1 MNTIFA
7 AQCGGQEQAENVLE
21 PLAQL
26 VWTSPDEQF
35 QSTVETELR
44 QDAEGHWWGCV
55 SVSGLAWEPI
65 NAAEAN
71 YRFLLSY
78 GLARWI
84 RAHVLRG
91 PAFQS
96 AFWGEITS
104 DKLDALLAGQ
114 EHEAASAERLIGAGG
129 APFRLP
135 LFVQTSGVGWIVS
148 EAFWDAL
155 GSPAI
160 FEPVAPGYLERN
172 QPGRQLSEGIEPPPL
187 KVITG
192 QMMRVVVDP
201 DQSEALRRRAE
212 DLIETGEF
220 GAAIDLLARAQRLN
234 PLSPDIHFDLAVARR
249 FHGQYTEALEGL
261 SVFDM
266 LNVPDS
272 LLLLVHQ
279 LRGDILRL
287 QGNAEEA
294 LAAYEASLRLHPQPR
309 YAMHPLRQRAEL
321 LAMLSLTIEAK
332 SACEDALR
340 ISPEDTDMLALRS
353 QLQGQLTSGAVR
365 LVRWKLNNS
374 EWPRR
379 SSPTSPTSGR
389 IEA

>member
-1 MNTIFA
+1 MNIIFA

-35 QSTVETELR
+35 QSTVKTELR

-71 YRFLLSY
+71 YRFILSNA
-78 GLARWI
+78 LARWM

-114 EHEAASAERLIGAGG
+114 EQEAASAGRLIGAGG
-129 APFRLP
+129 TPFRLP

-148 EAFWDAL
+148 KAFWHAL
-155 GSPAI
+155 GSPTI
-160 FEPVAPGYLERN
+160 FEPVVPGYLERD
-172 QPGRQLSEGIEPPPL
+172 QPGRLLSGKIEAPPL
-187 KVITG
+187 RVITG
-192 QMMRVVVDP
+192 QIMRVVVDP
-201 DQSEALRRRAE
+201 DQSEALRRRAG
-212 DLIETGEF
+212 DLIEAGEF
-220 GAAIDLLARAQRLN
+220 EAAIDLLARAQQLN
-234 PLSPDIHFDLAVARR
+234 PLSPDIHFDLAVAHR

-261 SVFDM
+261 SVFNM

-272 LLLLVHQ
+272 LLVLVHQ

-287 QGNAEEA
+287 QGDTEEA
-294 LAAYEASLRLHPQPR
+294 LAAYEASLRLHPQPG
-309 YAMHPLRQRAEL
+309 YVMHPLRQKAEL
-321 LAMLSLTIEAK
+321 LAMLSRTVEAK
-332 SACEDALR
+332 SACEDALK

-353 QLQGQLTSGAVR
+353 R
-365 LVRWKLNNS
+365 LL
-374 EWPRR
+374 
-379 SSPTSPTSGR
+379 
-389 IEA
+389 ALD